1 MVATNLLDIQQSGGY
16 LRILKLKEIISE
28 GTIMNERSGSNEHI
42 YKSVDAAIRIGFISL
57 LVIWCYSILKPLI
70 VTVVWGIIIAVG
82 IHPVHEKLSR
92 FLKGK
97 KKTSATFIVF
107 AGISMLVVPTVFFMN
122 ATVDSLHGIAI
133 TLEEGALKVTPPKK
147 EIASLPIIGQ
157 QIYDTW
163 QLATTNIE
171 EVLARL
177 QPQIREIAPKII
189 GAIASFGVTIIQFVI
204 SVIIAGVFLINAETA
219 AKGAEKVF
227 SILVGEYVDDFPC
240 IAAGSIRSVVQGV
253 LGIALIQAILGG
265 AGMLVMKIPAVG
277 VWTLL
282 MLILG
287 IAQLPSALVL
297 LPVATYVFSVS
308 ATTPAVIF
316 LIWSIIVGLLDNILK
331 PLLLGRGVDVPM
343 LVILLG
349 AIGGMISY
357 GIVGLFVG
365 SVILCLGYKV
375 FEAIM
380 EKNQRKVKNKE

>member
-1 MVATNLLDIQQSGGY
+1 
-16 LRILKLKEIISE
+16 
-28 GTIMNERSGSNEHI
+28 MNERSGGNEHI

-107 AGISMLVVPTVFFMN
+107 AGISILVVPTVFFMN

-133 TLEEGALKVTPPKK
+133 TLEEGTLKVTSPKK

-177 QPQIREIAPKII
+177 QPQLREIAPKII

-219 AKGAEKVF
+219 AKGAEKIF

-265 AGMLVMKIPAVG
+265 AGMLVMKVPAVG

-349 AIGGMISY
+349 AIGGMVSY
-357 GIVGLFVG
+357 GIIGLFVG

-380 EKNQRKVKNKE
+380 EKNQRKVKEKE